1 MKSIARRI
9 QRLEERFLPAPET
22 EFYRL
27 LLVRLEE
34 GRSRVRKMYGGRA
47 PFDDLSD
54 RTAADASP
62 RPRGVVEILH
72 RGRDRV
78 RLQYLQNHARQRAGG
93 GPDDLSVKI
102 EAESTSD

>member
-34 GRSRVRKMYGGRA
+34 GRSRVRQMYGGRA
-47 PFDDLSD
+47 PFDDLPD
-54 RTAADASP
+54 VTAADASN

-78 RLQYLQNHARQRAGG
+78 RLKHLQNQARQRAGG
-93 GPDDLSVKI
+93 GPDDLCVKI
-102 EAESTSD
+102 ESGEHV